1 LNRSTAASCC
11 RFEGSN
17 PTNSA
22 HFGSKF
28 SLARLKSNSY
38 DISTGP
44 QSSAINSEVTQSMN
58 RWAQLSDNELSV
70 LEGVFW
76 LHGPSRE
83 ALSTRLNFS
92 KTRAN
97 AVVAGLIEQGW
108 LDQVGPLA
116 SSGGRR
122 AETLKLHRGLGVLLC
137 ADLGATSVEVAV
149 LAPDLQVLAHHA
161 EAIDVRVGPGV
172 VLSCIRTRMRE
183 LLVGIGIKPQQVMG
197 IGIGVPGPVN
207 FASGQL
213 VEPPLMPYWDSY
225 SIRDDLRAC
234 YDAPVWVDNDVNLMA
249 LGELWRLK
257 RELPN
262 FLVIKVGTGIGC
274 GIVCHGEVYRG
285 ANGSA
290 GDVGHICVD
299 PGGPRCRCGNLG
311 CVEAM
316 AAGPA
321 IARLASEAAQ
331 TGHSPMLAERLE
343 DQGKLTPEDVGQA
356 SRAGD
361 EAANA
366 IVQASG
372 TLIGQMLASV
382 VNFFNPSHVFV
393 GGGVTRIGP
402 LFLAALRQ
410 SVYQR
415 SLALSTRHLEIL
427 YSPLGNQSG
436 LIGAG
441 VLAMQETL
449 RGRGR
454 VTA

>member
-1 LNRSTAASCC
+1 MTS
-11 RFEGSN
+11 
-17 PTNSA
+17 
-22 HFGSKF
+22 
-28 SLARLKSNSY
+28 
-38 DISTGP
+38 
-44 QSSAINSEVTQSMN
+44 
-58 RWAQLSDNELSV
+58 RWAQLSAQELSV

-76 LHGPSRE
+76 AHGPSRDGLATQL
-83 ALSTRLNFS
+83 ALS

-97 AVVAGLIEQGW
+97 ALVAGLIDAGW
-108 LDQVGPLA
+108 LDEVGPRA

-122 AETLKLHRGLGVLLC
+122 AETLQLHRSLGVLLC

-149 LAPDLQVLAHHA
+149 LTPDLQVLARHG
-161 EAIDVRVGPGV
+161 EAIDVRAGPGI
-172 VLSCIRTRMRE
+172 VLSRMRTLMHE
-183 LLVGIGIKPQQVMG
+183 LLGRSGLKPRQVIA
-197 IGIGVPGPVN
+197 IGIGVPGPVD

-213 VEPPLMPYWDSY
+213 VEPPLMPQWDSY
-225 SIRDDLRAC
+225 SIRDDLRAD

-257 RELPN
+257 RTLPN

-274 GIVCHGEVYRG
+274 GVVCHGEVYRG

-299 PGGPRCRCGNLG
+299 PDGPRCHCGNLG
-311 CVEAM
+311 CVETM

-321 IARLASEAAQ
+321 IARLATEAAQ
-331 TGHSPMLAERLE
+331 TGRSAILAERLAE
-343 DQGKLTPEDVGQA
+343 QGQLAPEDVGRA

-361 EAANA
+361 AAANA
-366 IVQASG
+366 IVQGAG

-382 VNFFNPSHVFV
+382 VNFFNPSHVYV

-402 LFLAALRQ
+402 LFLASLRQ

-427 YSPLGNQSG
+427 YTPLADQGG

-441 VLAMQETL
+441 VLALQETL

-454 VTA
+454 VATA